1 MRTESIA
8 ADAAPQRGFS
18 LPEVLIAALLFS
30 VSLLGLLQ
38 YHQVLLQGFQ
48 RQWQSRQAWALAH
61 QQLER
66 DAAGL
71 EGVETLASGWRREL
85 QHSGEDGACH
95 RLTVTI
101 QTPQR
106 QRIQLGRWYCD
117 GDLPGGSGGHRSGQ
131 PATVPLRH
139 AGVKQ

>member
-1 MRTESIA
+1 MRTDPIPA
-8 ADAAPQRGFS
+8 NVARQRGFS

-38 YHQVLLQGFQ
+38 YHQALLQGFQ

-66 DAAGL
+66 HAAGI
-71 EGVETLASGWRREL
+71 EGVETLPPGWRREV
-85 QHSGEDGACH
+85 QHSREDDACH

-117 GDLPGGSGGHRSGQ
+117 GD
-131 PATVPLRH
+131 
-139 AGVKQ
+139 